1 MILLS
6 TLKSF
11 QKFLHFDIQSTGQK
25 SHCVNDNG
33 GVRALTIETIVAL
46 PTVSVPPQ

>member
-1 MILLS
+1 MDQNTITS
-6 TLKSF
+6 RYARKSCLTTET
-11 QKFLHFDIQSTGQK
+11 KY
-25 SHCVNDNG
+25 G